1 MKPES
6 IVRVLPWLGRLML
19 LAGVAMV
26 SYVAYASVRGV
37 VYVASRSTEATIHF
51 DQSPLAFLIG
61 IALYL
66 AGGILFLW
74 IARVLLSR
82 KKSAG

>member
-1 MKPES
+1 
-6 IVRVLPWLGRLML
+6 ML

-26 SYVAYASVRGV
+26 GYVVYAAVRGV

-66 AGGILFLW
+66 VGGLLFLW
-74 IARVLLSR
+74 IARVLLPR
-82 KKSAG
+82 KKNAG

>member
-6 IVRVLPWLGRLML
+6 VVRVLALLGGLML

-26 SYVAYASVRGV
+26 GYAAYAAIRGV

-51 DQSPLAFLIG
+51 DQTPLAFLIG

-66 AGGILFLW
+66 AGAILFLW
-74 IARVLLSR
+74 IAWVLLPR
-82 KKSAG
+82 KKKAA

>member
-6 IVRVLPWLGRLML
+6 IVRVLAWLGGLML

-26 SYVAYASVRGV
+26 GYAAYAAVRGV

-51 DQSPLAFLIG
+51 DQSPMGFLIG
-61 IALYL
+61 ISLYL
-66 AGGILFLW
+66 AGGTLFLW
-74 IARVLLSR
+74 IAWVLLLR
-82 KKSAG
+82 KKKAA

>member
-1 MKPES
+1 
-6 IVRVLPWLGRLML
+6 ML

-26 SYVAYASVRGV
+26 GYVAYAAIRGV
-37 VYVASRSTEATIHF
+37 VYIASRSTEATIHF

-74 IARVLLSR
+74 IAWVLLPRR
-82 KKSAG
+82 KKAT

>member
-6 IVRVLPWLGRLML
+6 ITRVLHWIGGLML

-26 SYVAYASVRGV
+26 EYVAYAGVRGV
-37 VYVASRSTEATIHF
+37 VYVASRSTAATIHF

-74 IARVLLSR
+74 IARVLLPR
-82 KKSAG
+82 NRSAR

>member
-1 MKPES
+1 
-6 IVRVLPWLGRLML
+6 ML

-26 SYVAYASVRGV
+26 GYVAYAAIRGV

-51 DQSPLAFLIG
+51 DQSPLTFLIG

-74 IARVLLSR
+74 IAWVLLPRR
-82 KKSAG
+82 KKAT

>member
-1 MKPES
+1 
-6 IVRVLPWLGRLML
+6 ML

>member
-6 IVRVLPWLGRLML
+6 LVRVLPWLGRLML